1 MGGLLRPN
9 GDSLRV
15 VSLYLRRRSHVRI
28 VLGRPD
34 IRIFLGFRCEVV
46 AGSLATLADLVERGS
61 GANIPRQFF
70 AKKK

>member
-1 MGGLLRPN
+1 
-9 GDSLRV
+9 
-15 VSLYLRRRSHVRI
+15 
-28 VLGRPD
+28 
-34 IRIFLGFRCEVV
+34 LGFRCEVV